1 MQRQIR
7 ISSLAADFATYFIP
21 LVAALVSVLPFLF
34 MLGISFQN
42 VHFVSGNPA
51 RWIPRQPTVNTYEQ
65 VLQTRNF
72 LHWMINSLI
81 VASIVTLV
89 ALLIQS
95 MAGYVFAKKQFPGR
109 DVLFIVVLAG
119 IMVPRAVTIIPA
131 FFIAKQFNMLNHYSG
146 LIIPPLA
153 WPLGVFLMRQYIK
166 TLPSELLDAGRIDG
180 ASEFGIFWRIV
191 IPLST
196 PGLAVLGIYTFM
208 EQWREFLW
216 PLIVITADELKTLP
230 VGLSIFHTEFR
241 TDYGVQMAG
250 VLLSVLPFMVVFL
263 LFQRWFIKGL
273 TAGALKG

>member
-1 MQRQIR
+1 
-7 ISSLAADFATYFIP
+7 
-21 LVAALVSVLPFLF
+21 
-34 MLGISFQN
+34 
-42 VHFVSGNPA
+42 
-51 RWIPRQPTVNTYEQ
+51 
-65 VLQTRNF
+65 
-72 LHWMINSLI
+72 
-81 VASIVTLV
+81 LV
-89 ALLIQS
+89 ALAAGQAHAGSAQS
-95 MAGYVFAKKQFPGR
+95 LSPSSIRLAACSGSSSQPTGKST
-109 DVLFIVVLAG
+109 VV
-119 IMVPRAVTIIPA
+119 V
-131 FFIAKQFNMLNHYSG
+131 
-146 LIIPPLA
+146 
-153 WPLGVFLMRQYIK
+153 
-166 TLPSELLDAGRIDG
+166 LDAGRIDG

-263 LFQRWFIKGL
+263 LFQRLFIKGL